1 MASGAS
7 ERVARRAAARPL
19 AAALALV
26 APAAAA
32 AQAQAMWEGGVV
44 APIVWFVAIV
54 LGICAVLSLAFFW
67 MLVPRRIPRP
77 PGADR

>member
-1 MASGAS
+1 VAPSAS
-7 ERVARRAAARPL
+7 ERAAHRPAARPL

-32 AQAQAMWEGGVV
+32 AQAQAVWEGGVV
-44 APIVWFVAIV
+44 APLVWFVAIV
-54 LGICAVLSLAFFW
+54 LGISGLLALAFFW